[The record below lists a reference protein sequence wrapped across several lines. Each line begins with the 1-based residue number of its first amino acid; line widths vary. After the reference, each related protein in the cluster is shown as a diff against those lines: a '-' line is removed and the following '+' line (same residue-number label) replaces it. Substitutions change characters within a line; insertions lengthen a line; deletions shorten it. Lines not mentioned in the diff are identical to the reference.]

1 MADTS
6 SQTILVTGASGFVG
20 AHVINN
26 LFSKG
31 YNARAVVRSE
41 DSAERVRKAHSDHSS
56 KLSTVVVQHI
66 TVAGAFDDAVK
77 DIHGIIHV
85 ANPVMRLSPSISNN
99 LDEQLDPAFKGAT
112 SILESAHKHNKEIKR
127 IVCTSCI
134 QATIPFAGTV
144 PGGKIFTEEDWSK
157 ADWDEAAESTDA
169 LKGFI
174 AAKEIAERAAH
185 DFVEKNNTS
194 FHVTTLVPSAL
205 LGPVTNNI
213 ENMDHL
219 SPSVQGIWYLIK
231 NVMRSTG
238 QVGVP
243 YFTDVRDLAEAHVK
257 ALEAGNE
264 GGNKRYLVVNGPAT
278 GDRTAYMIIK
288 NFPQLKNK
296 RLENTAARPAGELW
310 KYDSSKAKKELGVP
324 TKTLKASVVDMVSSL
339 LKMEKES
346 QDGA

>member
-1 MADTS
+1 MADTAS
-6 SQTILVTGASGFVG
+6 RTILVTGASGFVG
-20 AHVINN
+20 AHVVNN
-26 LFSKG
+26 LCNRG
-31 YNARAVVRSE
+31 YKCKAAVRSE
-41 DSAERVRKAHSDHSS
+41 SSAERVKKAHSAYASQ
-56 KLSTVVVQHI
+56 LTTVVVPDI
-66 TVAGAFDDAVK
+66 AVDGAFDDAVK
-77 DIHGIIHV
+77 DVHGIIHV

-99 LDEQLDPAFKGAT
+99 LDEQLNPCFKGAT
-112 SILESAHKHNKEIKR
+112 SILESAHKNNQEIKR

-144 PGGKIFTEEDWSK
+144 PGGKVFTEEDWSN

-174 AAKEIAERAAH
+174 AAKELAERAQH
-185 DFVEKNNTS
+185 DFVEKNNAS
-194 FHVTTLVPSAL
+194 FNVTTLVPSSL
-205 LGPVTNNI
+205 LGPAINNI
-213 ENMDHL
+213 ETMDHL
-219 SPSVQGIWYLIK
+219 SPSVQGVWYLIK

-257 ALEAGNE
+257 AMEAGSE

-278 GDRTAYMIIK
+278 GDRAAYMIIK

-310 KYDSSKAKKELGVP
+310 KYDSSKSKKELGVP
-324 TKTLKASVVDMVSSL
+324 TRTLKACMVDMVSSL

-346 QDGA
+346 TDGT